1 MSLSSTAKGGIMQ
14 TVEIIPATPQNAS
27 AAAEL
32 IFLAY
37 HKYSYDIFGNIG
49 QDAAI
54 GRFKQLWIRKNN
66 RFSYQH
72 SFVATLNGKTVGLIT
87 CYKAQSIKKLVYPT
101 LWQLFCIGKLQFI
114 CHLLANL
121 NNFYYFS
128 KTSDILPNELYI
140 ATLAVSPEHRRKGIA
155 TELLNRA
162 RQLAKYE
169 GLTCT
174 LHVSAENKRA
184 VALYETTGFM
194 KKLST
199 SKSYYKMIDGCIH
212 VTT

>member
-1 MSLSSTAKGGIMQ
+1 MQ
-14 TVEIIPATPQNAS
+14 TVEISPATSQNAS
-27 AAAEL
+27 EAAEL
-32 IFLAY
+32 IFSAY

-49 QDAAI
+49 QNAATD
-54 GRFKQLWIRKNN
+54 RFKQLWRLPNN
-66 RFSYQH
+66 RFSHQH
-72 SFVATLNGKTVGLIT
+72 SFVAKLDNKTVGLLT
-87 CYKAQSIKKLVYPT
+87 CYKAQSIKKLIYPT
-101 LWQLFCIGKLQFI
+101 IWQLLCIGKLQFI
-114 CHLLANL
+114 CHLLVNI

-140 ATLAVSPEHRRKGIA
+140 ATLAVAPEHRRKGIA

-162 RQLAKYE
+162 RQLAKHE

-174 LHVSAENKRA
+174 LHVSAENKKA
-184 VALYETTGFM
+184 IALYEITGFI
-194 KKLST
+194 KKLSE

>member
-1 MSLSSTAKGGIMQ
+1 MQ
-14 TVEIIPATPQNAS
+14 TVEIKQATPQNATD
-27 AAAEL
+27 AAEL

-54 GRFKQLWIRKNN
+54 DHFKQLWIRENN

-72 SFVATLNGKTVGLIT
+72 SYVANLNGKTVGLIT
-87 CYKAQSIKKLVYPT
+87 CYTAQSIKRLVRPT
-101 LWQLFCIGKLQFI
+101 LWQLFCIGKFQFV

-128 KTSDILPNELYI
+128 KTSDILPGELYI

-162 RQLAKYE
+162 RQLAKNE

-174 LHVSAENKRA
+174 LHVSAENTKA
-184 VALYETTGFM
+184 IALYETTGFM
-194 KKLST
+194 KKLSI

-212 VTT
+212 VAT